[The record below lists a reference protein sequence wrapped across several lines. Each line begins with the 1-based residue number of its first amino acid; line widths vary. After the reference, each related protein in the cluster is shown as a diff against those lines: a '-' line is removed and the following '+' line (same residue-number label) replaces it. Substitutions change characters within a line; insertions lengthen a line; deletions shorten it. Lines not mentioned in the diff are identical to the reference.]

1 MVWLETPTNPTLKL
15 VDIAAVC
22 AMARKAGAISVVD
35 NTFATPMLTRPIE
48 LGADIVMHSTTK
60 YVGGHSDTVGGALIT
75 GSKEIAEKLRFMQNA
90 IGSVMGPFD
99 AYLGLRGLKTLHV
112 RMERHCTSAMTVA
125 MRLANHAKVAK
136 VVYPGLASHPQH
148 ALAAKQ
154 MLFDGHPAFGGM
166 ITIFLKGGIGE
177 SRRFLENVHLFAL
190 AESLGG
196 VESLIEHPAIMTHAS
211 VPEAMRAELGI
222 SDSLVRLSVGVEHVE
237 DLWKDLEHGLSK
249 A

>member
-1 MVWLETPTNPTLKL
+1 
-15 VDIAAVC
+15 
-22 AMARKAGAISVVD
+22 
-35 NTFATPMLTRPIE
+35 
-48 LGADIVMHSTTK
+48 
-60 YVGGHSDTVGGALIT
+60 
-75 GSKEIAEKLRFMQNA
+75 
-90 IGSVMGPFD
+90 
-99 AYLGLRGLKTLHV
+99 
-112 RMERHCTSAMTVA
+112 MERHCTSAMEIA
-125 MRLANHAKVAK
+125 RRLEKHAKVAR

-154 MLFDGHPAFGGM
+154 MQLDGKPAFGGM
-166 ITIFLKGGIGE
+166 ITIFLKGGLDE

-222 SDSLVRLSVGVEHVE
+222 SDSLVRLSVGVEHLE